1 MGYNYYYKN
10 TGLDDCTIVVVVMV
24 VIDCQD
30 ATSIVIGYMGKSLP
44 SVHRDPRKGL
54 FFILSRM
61 GQEED
66 TNIIKENIFNY
77 KIQFSH
83 LLFIGLFK
91 QKVWDKVYRVTRNVF
106 LGAQPLLVK

>member
-1 MGYNYYYKN
+1 MGYDYYYKN
-10 TGLDDCTIVVVVMV
+10 TGLDDCTIVVVTG

-30 ATSIVIGYMGKSLP
+30 GRRIVTGYTGVNLP
-44 SVHRDPRKGL
+44 SVHRYPRKGL
-54 FFILSRM
+54 FFIHSRM

-91 QKVWDKVYRVTRNVF
+91 QK
-106 LGAQPLLVK
+106 A

>member
-10 TGLDDCTIVVVVMV
+10 TGLDDCTIVVVMV
-24 VIDCQD
+24 VIDCQG
-30 ATSIVIGYMGKSLP
+30 ARRIVIGYMGKSLP
-44 SVHRDPRKGL
+44 SVHRYPRKGL
-54 FFILSRM
+54 FFVLSRM

-91 QKVWDKVYRVTRNVF
+91 QKV
-106 LGAQPLLVK
+106 